1 MSLRIASRLL
11 PLGLL
16 TFSSAALAGA
26 YVFAEGNNNPDYV
39 AHPKG
44 YVGTGGNVTVNICID
59 QNSPNA
65 ADMVIPIQNV
75 VRTFNGMQVV
85 NPNLKFGTDNDIGSG
100 QVDFESTALHEVGH
114 CIGLAHPNAATES
127 GLSEPQ
133 RNFTKALPGPDG
145 VRDLDDGA
153 DNIIG
158 SSDDLR
164 DDDINLHWFRLAD
177 NNPFLTLASP
187 SGSTMSVD
195 SGDLPA
201 GSSFAA
207 NADRSVG
214 AALGF
219 VNSEAV
225 MQQGAFTDEDQRA
238 LVADDVDTLR
248 LARTGLDRT
257 PGTGDDYTVTLTY
270 GGLQPDG
277 TAGCDITID
286 FDDTETGFA
295 VCQLQ
300 GALIDGSN
308 VRITSAKSFYNT
320 SANWYFNPVPNDGVE
335 APDPFSFT
343 DQFDV
348 PLSSVRTSNTVT
360 ISGLTGPVPV
370 NVSGGTYSIGCTGSF
385 TGSAGSVE
393 NGDTI
398 CVRHTSAATG
408 GTTVNTTLT
417 VGGGVDTFS
426 STTTYAE
433 LQNGVAM
440 SGLSGASGSE
450 QIYRLAVPAGAS
462 NLQISISG
470 GSGDADLYVQFGT
483 PPTLG
488 SFDCRPYLV
497 GNSESC
503 DFPAPDEG
511 DWFVMVQGYSAYSG
525 LTLLASF
532 DAPVTDT
539 EPNPFDFTDRTVV
552 GQQSVYSN
560 VITVTGI
567 DAPAPLS
574 LTGFVGARYSINGG
588 PLGSDPTTV
597 SNGDKVRLRIVSAA
611 TPGTR
616 TATLDIGGVTDSWS
630 VTSVEADLTP
640 NAFDFRDQA
649 VTSQQTVYS
658 NTIRIQGFNQQI
670 PLSLTG
676 HPSARFSIN
685 GGPLQTGTVMIKPND
700 LVRLRLVSSPN
711 AGDVRT
717 ATVDIGGVVDD
728 FNVSTEAV
736 DTAPDAFD
744 FEDVTVG
751 GQQGVFSNTVRITG
765 INTPTTITL
774 TGHASASFSINGGP
788 LQTGTAPI
796 EFNDTVRLR
805 IVSSPTAGSRSASVD
820 IGGVTDSWTV
830 TTQP

>member
-44 YVGTGGNVTVNICID
+44 YFGTGGNVTVNICID

-133 RNFTKALPGPDG
+133 RNFTKALPGPDS

-385 TGSAGSVE
+385 TGAAGSVE

-525 LTLLASF
+525 LTLLATF
-532 DAPVTDT
+532 EAPAEDT
-539 EPNPFDFTDRTVV
+539 EPDAFDFEDVTVDS
-552 GQQSVYSN
+552 QQAVYSN
-560 VITVTGI
+560 TVTISGI
-567 DAPAPLS
+567 NAPATLTLS
-574 LTGFVGARYSINGG
+574 GNSTARFIINGG
-588 PLGSDPTTV
+588 SLQSGSTTV
-597 SNGDKVRLRIVSAA
+597 NNGDTVRLRMVSPPSA
-611 TPGTR
+611 GTR
-616 TATLDIGGVTDSWS
+616 TATVDIGGVSDDWRVTNDS
-630 VTSVEADLTP
+630 ADTTP
-640 NAFDFRDQA
+640 DAFDFVDKAVVGQQA
-649 VTSQQTVYS
+649 VFS
-658 NTIRIQGFNQQI
+658 NIQRIRGINA
-670 PLSLTG
+670 PVTLTLNG
-676 HPSARFSIN
+676 HSSARFSIN
-685 GGPLQTGTVMIKPND
+685 GGPLQSGSATVNPKD
-700 LVRLRLVSSPN
+700 FVRLRLVSSPTL
-711 AGDVRT
+711 GSRS
-717 ATVDIGGVVDD
+717 ATVEIGGVSDSWTVT
-728 FNVSTEAV
+728 TEAA
-736 DTAPDAFD
+736 DTVPDAFD
-744 FEDVTVG
+744 FEDVIVS
-751 GQQGVFSNTVRITG
+751 GQQSVFSNIERIDG
-765 INTPTTITL
+765 INTSTTISL
-774 TGHASASFSINGGP
+774 SGHSTARFSINGGS
-788 LQTGTAPI
+788 LQTGPATVNPG
-796 EFNDTVRLR
+796 DTVRLR
-805 IVSSPTAGSRSASVD
+805 LISSPTAGSRSASVD